1 MYFLSDLEQ
10 SGYYMDAYTNMDYF
24 KYRNRTWL
32 DWHWSESRL
41 QMKFV
46 LFSNSKTRASLQ
58 FVFFLCVEKTC
69 LRTLLNY
76 ILNHWR
82 AYSVWRAL
90 TVCSV
95 WRGMERV
102 GRDLNPQQAKLKLK
116 IPLIP
121 SNESNP
127 FVEWITRSQGGFCL
141 RNTKRPICIKNLV
154 RYRTSLHVRKVCGWL
169 INGVTA
175 QWF

>member
-1 MYFLSDLEQ
+1 M
-10 SGYYMDAYTNMDYF
+10 
-24 KYRNRTWL
+24 RIRTWIISNNEIGR
-32 DWHWSESRL
+32 DWTGIEVKVDFKWSLCCSVIQKLEL
-41 QMKFV
+41 
-46 LFSNSKTRASLQ
+46 LFNS
-58 FVFFLCVEKTC
+58 FFFCVEKTC

-141 RNTKRPICIKNLV
+141 RNMKRPICIKNLV
-154 RYRTSLHVRKVCGWL
+154 RYRTFLHVRKVCGWL